1 MIIRYRS
8 QTVQISL
15 FVILAI
21 LILAPSPAVAQT
33 EKKVQ
38 EIEAWIE
45 SEGGLIYRIEDLL
58 EGDRVSILLEG
69 RSGNLDPLVG
79 LADGDLDGTIL
90 RDRYRAE
97 VEKVIAAGDDP
108 LVAIPGIVDE
118 LFLAWDDD
126 SGPGYSALLD
136 FVVPEDGDYQ
146 LILTS
151 SPLVDTFGDFYLQ
164 IGINAPEVLTGDAQ
178 PTGDLIAVLDFD
190 ASRVD
195 ETVQEVVGALSA
207 DNSST
212 FFTLRDFQKGDTLY
226 VFVEAISGDL
236 IPTVFLND
244 FGLKPVRSDNSSGSE
259 STASFDYTFDDDGSN
274 YRIDI
279 SACCGED
286 LLGEGEFRMLV
297 GANVPEVLFGEAESR
312 GQPIL
317 LEPIEAR
324 VAIQMQQITNVDQKA
339 ENFGVVATLQMEWN
353 DPSLAFSPASCDCNF
368 KIFDGSDFAES
379 AFENDIVWPEFT
391 LRNQQGRRFTQ
402 NQFVLVRPSGTA
414 TYFEQFTADL
424 QAPDFD
430 FRRFP
435 FDTQEFYIRIDSLFP
450 EEFLVFSHL
459 EGASGVG
466 DQLGE
471 EEWTVL
477 EFDTSVSSEEG
488 NSRFS
493 FRFEA
498 DRHLNFYVFRIF
510 LPILIIIIVSWI
522 TFFLKDY
529 GKRVDVAGANLLLFI
544 AFNFTISDELP
555 RLGYLTFL
563 DTILITTFVI
573 TGFVL
578 ILNVILKRLEISG
591 KIDLAQR
598 LDRFMVWLYP
608 VLYVGAIATVTI
620 LFV

>member
-1 MIIRYRS
+1 
-8 QTVQISL
+8 
-15 FVILAI
+15 
-21 LILAPSPAVAQT
+21 
-33 EKKVQ
+33 
-38 EIEAWIE
+38 
-45 SEGGLIYRIEDLL
+45 
-58 EGDRVSILLEG
+58 
-69 RSGNLDPLVG
+69 
-79 LADGDLDGTIL
+79 
-90 RDRYRAE
+90 
-97 VEKVIAAGDDP
+97 
-108 LVAIPGIVDE
+108 
-118 LFLAWDDD
+118 
-126 SGPGYSALLD
+126 
-136 FVVPEDGDYQ
+136 
-146 LILTS
+146 
-151 SPLVDTFGDFYLQ
+151 
-164 IGINAPEVLTGDAQ
+164 
-178 PTGDLIAVLDFD
+178 
-190 ASRVD
+190 
-195 ETVQEVVGALSA
+195 
-207 DNSST
+207 
-212 FFTLRDFQKGDTLY
+212 
-226 VFVEAISGDL
+226 
-236 IPTVFLND
+236 
-244 FGLKPVRSDNSSGSE
+244 
-259 STASFDYTFDDDGSN
+259 
-274 YRIDI
+274 
-279 SACCGED
+279 
-286 LLGEGEFRMLV
+286 
-297 GANVPEVLFGEAESR
+297 
-312 GQPIL
+312 
-317 LEPIEAR
+317 
-324 VAIQMQQITNVDQKA
+324 VDQKA
-339 ENFGVVATLQMEWN
+339 ENFGIVATLRMEWN

-368 KIFDGSDFAES
+368 KIFNESDFAES

-391 LRNQQGRRFTQ
+391 LINQQGRRFTQ
-402 NQFVLVRPSGTA
+402 NQLVLVRPSGDA

-477 EFDTSVSSEEG
+477 EFDTSVSSDEG